1 MDEKVIIQSK
11 ISNVKLIRNIIWI
24 IGAIVSILVP
34 IWYAESRRFQYERF
48 DNYIY
53 DMGEY
58 LEEVFSRYGILF
70 FAIAVVVTLIIGF
83 VFYHATNKITLTIT
97 DKRVYG
103 TALFGKRVDLP
114 FDMIS
119 AVGTSIFKGIAVAT
133 SSGTIKFAFMENR
146 DSLHDE
152 ISKQL
157 VIRQSQNSN
166 KGDTVIKQEIPQSNA
181 DELKKYK
188 DLLDMGV
195 ITQEEFD
202 AKKKQLLG
210 L

>member
-1 MDEKVIIQSK
+1 MEEKIIIQSK
-11 ISNVKLIRNIIWI
+11 ISNIKKMRNIIWI
-24 IGAIVSILVP
+24 VGAVISILAP
-34 IWYAESRRFQYERF
+34 IFYAESRRFWYESS
-48 DNYIY
+48 DGVY
-53 DMGEY
+53 DIQEY
-58 LEEVFSRYGILF
+58 LGAVFSMYGILF
-70 FAIAVVVTLIIGF
+70 FICVIAAAFIIGLI
-83 VFYHATNKITLTIT
+83 FYRATNKITLTIT

-119 AVGTSIFKGIAVAT
+119 AVETSIFKGIAVAT

-157 VIRQSQNSN
+157 VIRQSQNN
-166 KGDTVIKQEIPQSNA
+166 KKGDTVIKQEIPQSNA

-188 DLLDMGV
+188 ELLDSGV
-195 ITQEEFD
+195 ISQEEFD
-202 AKKKQLLG
+202 G
-210 L
+210 TM

>member
-1 MDEKVIIQSK
+1 MDEIIIIKSK

-24 IGAIVSILVP
+24 VGAIVSVLTP
-34 IWYAESRRFQYERF
+34 IWYAESRRFWYERF
-48 DNYIY
+48 NEVYEIQ
-53 DMGEY
+53 EY
-58 LEEVFSRYGILF
+58 LGVVFSRYGILF
-70 FAIAVVVTLIIGF
+70 FLIAITVTLIIGLI
-83 VFYHATNKITLTIT
+83 FYHATSKITLTIT

-157 VIRQSQNSN
+157 VIRQSQNN
-166 KGDTVIKQEIPQSNA
+166 KKGDTVIKQEIPQSNA

-188 DLLDMGV
+188 ELLDSGV
-195 ITQEEFD
+195 ISQEEFD

>member
-1 MDEKVIIQSK
+1 MDEIIIIKSK

-24 IGAIVSILVP
+24 VGVIVSILTP
-34 IWYAESRRFQYERF
+34 IWYAESRRFRYERKGE
-48 DNYIY
+48 IY
-53 DMGEY
+53 EIQEY
-58 LEEVFSRYGILF
+58 LGEVFSMYGILF
-70 FAIAVVVTLIIGF
+70 FICAIAAAFIIGLI
-83 VFYHATNKITLTIT
+83 FYHATNKITLTIT

-157 VIRQSQNSN
+157 VIRQSQNN
-166 KGDTVIKQEIPQSNA
+166 KKGDTVIKQEIPQSNA

-188 DLLDMGV
+188 ELLDSGV
-195 ITQEEFD
+195 ISQEEFD

>member
-1 MDEKVIIQSK
+1 
-11 ISNVKLIRNIIWI
+11 
-24 IGAIVSILVP
+24 
-34 IWYAESRRFQYERF
+34 
-48 DNYIY
+48 
-53 DMGEY
+53 MGEY
-58 LEEVFSRYGILF
+58 LEEVFSMYGILF